1 MTATRR
7 NTLLGSAVL
16 AALLLALIVPDFKR
30 AAASLAHPDPV
41 GPTAYSKSAIGHIA
55 FFNLLQDL
63 EISTEISENGSA
75 THIGPGDVLLVA
87 EPRTDQ
93 TTLAEVKAMLDARTV
108 LLILPKRTGKAD
120 RDRPY
125 WLSEDKLLA
134 EGDVQAVLRLVDAN
148 ASIARV
154 SAMSGLASDD
164 SLTGSPSINKP
175 QLMHSKLLRP
185 MLAAPEGVLIGERR
199 IGNRR
204 IVVLSDPDI
213 ISNHALTRGD
223 NSVLAVSLIQALM
236 GERKYRTANGTV
248 IFDEFVH
255 GFTPKPFNLLNILFQ
270 FPFALVTVQM
280 ATAIALLIWAAT
292 ARFGAPLP
300 VPAPLAAGKRSLIDT
315 GARLLTQARRMPD
328 LSQRYVEA
336 VVADTA
342 RCLRTPVS
350 QVPDLRGSPSPQ
362 EIWQWRKKLLGESR
376 AHPKLD

>member
-1 MTATRR
+1 MTAPRR
-7 NTLLGSAVL
+7 NILLGSAVL
-16 AALLLALIVPDFKR
+16 AALLIALIVPDFKR
-30 AAASLAHPDPV
+30 TAASLAHPDPV

-55 FFNLLQDL
+55 FYKLLEDL
-63 EISTEISENGSA
+63 DISTEISENGSA
-75 THIGPGDVLLVA
+75 IHIGSSDVLLVA

-108 LLILPKRTGKAD
+108 LLVLPKRTGKAD

-125 WLSEDKLLA
+125 WLAQDKLIA
-134 EGDVQAVLRLVDAN
+134 EADVQTVLHLVDAN

-154 SAMSGLASDD
+154 SAMSGLAGDG
-164 SLTGSPSINKP
+164 SLAGSPSINKP

-185 MLAAPEGVLIGERR
+185 MLAAPEGMLIGERR

-223 NSVLAVSLIQALM
+223 NSVLAISLIQTLM
-236 GERKYRTANGTV
+236 AENKYRTAYGTV
-248 IFDEFVH
+248 IFDEFIH

-270 FPFALVTVQM
+270 FPFVLVTVQM
-280 ATAIALLIWAAT
+280 VAAIALLLWAAT
-292 ARFGAPLP
+292 GRFGAPLP
-300 VPAPLAAGKRSLIDT
+300 VAAPLAAGKRSLIDT
-315 GARLLTQARRMPD
+315 GARLLTQAHRMPD
-328 LSQRYVEA
+328 LSLRYAEA

-342 RCLRTPVS
+342 RCLRTPVV
-350 QVPDLRGSPSPQ
+350 QVQDLPGSRSPQ

-376 AHPKLD
+376 AHTKLD